1 MARQRVLKL
10 DEWPSAIRRAF
21 GGTSQLRTR
30 QFPMTEKNLTPNTP
44 LSNER
49 EACWSTADKLVLSS
63 NGEDTDGNGV
73 LDAVN
78 TDYDL
83 WIMDREGRFLQRLA
97 DLDGDQTQPTWSPD
111 GGQVAYI
118 SNESGSTQL
127 YRRRLTDTV
136 ATQLTDVPPKIDKSK
151 KGQPF
156 WSPAGNV
163 LYYASNGDPNGTNP
177 DGGFE
182 IFAIG
187 VDGRI
192 IRQLTNS
199 PAADNTNPTV
209 SPNGQFVAFTSTRSG
224 ARRIWIIDSRASQE
238 NFAPTR
244 FSNPPGQAAEDD
256 DADFDLSG
264 SRLAFSSTRPVS
276 GADVVPDFNVW
287 TSSFGGLGSV
297 ELTTTLVSNTD
308 ATNSSADLYPTFS
321 RSANP
326 ALLGNLL
333 AFTSGRTGS
342 DDLWRVNTVD
352 SSPPTVE
359 DGFPKDASGQPFV
372 RVTPRTPEAG
382 LFAGTAATIEC
393 VISDIESGMATGA
406 AAGSVVLEINDPN
419 FNEALGEND
428 PHFFLTPASPNTNI
442 SIIAAQ
448 ERSYRGFRPFF
459 QSTFDEF
466 ALVTK
471 LTMDVWDDGPPA
483 KGGHELQPGAVA
495 GDQVYYCITTYP
507 TPLSPE
513 RDYYID
519 VLVQDLAGNDFE
531 YDNLW
536 GFTTQPFSPV
546 PPILVVSDYMAG
558 QDWVNDVLFGHGQPG
573 GLPTEWEFGV
583 PCESHLIWN
592 PGGMP
597 FAPVNRSFG
606 FFPQFG
612 AVMRDS
618 VSDSMG
624 EQRALWRVQCRG
636 RVPTDVYTAYL
647 PREEQQVDPANLG
660 TLKTVTV
667 AEKIILWE
675 NPYTGSLRVGPGSL
689 IDSRAQQDLMS
700 FLDRGGRLV
709 ISGQDIGWALTNNGM
724 ESNTFYNS
732 YLKAA
737 SFQTNVSDTAGRNP
751 GASNFPTRVALG
763 GRNPVTDHPY
773 AFWPPPG
780 NEDPTVLHY
789 PIGTPTEP
797 EWDDCAWNINWWA
810 DSITPQGNAQ
820 AVLQY
825 ASTGRTA
832 AVMIDNTGGG
842 ATAGSRIVYFAFDLA
857 STNREYADGPSP
869 YPPRCVNYR
878 GKIIH
883 NSACWARSGFV
894 WGQVVDLETDEPLT
908 DIQVNIGTVASGFT
922 KADGRYEVHGV
933 PPGAYPV
940 TIGTPGYFEHP
951 GAVVFV
957 HGGLQTG
964 VDNNW
969 NFRLTVAPP
978 GSISGFVFQSDGVTP
993 IGAGVTVTA
1002 QPLATDPQGNPL
1014 PSTSTTTAADGS
1026 YQLPNLAAGDYD
1038 VTANPDGSAIGYNS
1052 LTQSSV
1058 RVSPGS
1064 DTPNINFALGSQ
1076 PSTISGQVTDA
1087 VTAQPI
1093 QGASVKAEFQGSALG
1108 SAVTDSNGNY
1118 AIASLSS
1125 GDYVVTASTN
1135 SYSPASKSLTLRAGE
1150 TVTVNL
1156 QLQPEPPGS
1165 ISGIVTSATTTQPLA
1180 GILVRVIDSAG
1191 LEIARTTTGA
1201 SLVTEGAISF
1211 NYAFRAPSAPI
1222 GSGTYTVEIDGSSQ
1236 GFGTAQRT
1244 ATVVSNRETSGV
1256 DAALTALRSF
1266 APGLHMFSLPFDF
1279 GGTDAAVLLG
1289 LGTLKLATWKPTTT
1303 AWAFYPNPPADRFS
1317 LGRGYF
1323 ALFSSATDLTRSGA
1337 AAPPTLAYPISVF
1350 TGWNL
1355 IGTPFNFEVDWLATR
1370 VRTSAGTEIA
1380 LQDAQSSGILG
1391 TGLFTLPTVLNS
1403 SSGFT
1408 GYNLATRLT
1417 PFGGYWLYATQDA
1430 TLLVSSTQVR
1440 SRAPRQAASPSE
1452 RVGADGWAI
1461 QLVARAGEA
1470 RDGTN
1475 YAGVASRAVDGRDPL
1490 DMDDPPPV
1498 SFVPYV
1504 SLSFVPE
1511 PGRADSSRLAVD
1523 LRSDVAGEKRWT
1535 FEVTTNQADVPVTL
1549 SWPEL
1554 SELPSRYRAYLV
1566 DPESGQRKSMRTG
1579 VSYTYRGQAGAPRRF
1594 QLVITAG
1601 ATGALRVTGLRQVP
1615 SRGAGS
1621 LVSFSLSQPANVDF
1635 RIVSANGRVVY
1646 QRAVGELPA
1655 GLTQLRWEGRDR
1667 SGQTLSRG
1675 VYLVQLVAADSA
1687 TGAAYRAVGT
1697 LVVR

>member
-1 MARQRVLKL
+1 MAGGILAAVGVVAGLLFCASEHSSDDAGQASAASAPMGRRHAIKAGRWPATIRQTFLQRQQAV
-10 DEWPSAIRRAF
+10 S
-21 GGTSQLRTR
+21 R
-30 QFPMTEKNLTPNTP
+30 QFALTEMNLTPNTT

-49 EACWSTADKLVLSS
+49 DPAWSLTDRLAFSS
-63 NGEDTDGNGV
+63 NGADSNADGKIDSLG
-73 LDAVN
+73 A
-78 TDYDL
+78 DYDL
-83 WIMDREGRFLQRLA
+83 WTMDREGSFLRNVA
-97 DLDGDQTQPTWSPD
+97 VVVGDQTEPSWSPE
-111 GGQVAYI
+111 GGQLAYI
-118 SNESGSTQL
+118 STETGSPQL
-127 YRRRLTDTV
+127 FTRSLTTGT
-136 ATQLTDVPPKIDKSK
+136 AIQLTGVPPNPDLSLK
-151 KGQPF
+151 KQPF
-156 WSPAGNV
+156 WSPAGDMI
-163 LYYASNGDPNGTNP
+163 YYASKGDRKGTNP
-177 DGGFE
+177 DGGWE
-182 IFAIG
+182 IFAIN
-187 VDGRI
+187 VDGKVL
-192 IRQLTNS
+192 RQITNS
-199 PAADNTNPTV
+199 ATADNTNPAL
-209 SPNGQFVAFTSTRSG
+209 SPNSRWLAFTSTRSG
-224 ARRIWIIDSRASQE
+224 SRRIWVMSAAAELESSVP
-238 NFAPTR
+238 FR
-244 FSNPPGQAAEDD
+244 FSNPPDATAEEDD
-256 DADFDLSG
+256 PDFSLNG
-264 SRLAFSSTRPVS
+264 ARLAFASNRPTAA
-276 GADVVPDFNVW
+276 ADAVPDFNIW
-287 TSSFGGLGSV
+287 TAAFAGVGSV
-297 ELTTTLVSNTD
+297 ESGAALISNGD
-308 ATNSSADLYPTFS
+308 VVNSAADTYPTYS
-321 RSANP
+321 RNANP
-326 ALLGNLL
+326 PLLANFT
-333 AFTSGRTGS
+333 AFTSARTGT
-342 DDLWRVNTVD
+342 DDIWRANAVD
-352 SSPPTVE
+352 TMPPIIE
-359 DGFPKDASGQPFV
+359 DGFPKDTTDQPFV
-372 RVTPRTPEAG
+372 RVTPRTPREG
-382 LFAGTAATIEC
+382 LFPGGTATIDC
-393 VISDIESGMATGA
+393 VLSDLESGLLQGA
-406 AAGSVVLEINDPN
+406 QAGSVVVEINDPD
-419 FNEALGEND
+419 FDRGMGLLD
-428 PHFFLTPASPNTNI
+428 PHFSTSTVTANPSVNVTVAYEN
-442 SIIAAQ
+442 
-448 ERSYRGFRPFF
+448 SYRGNRPFL
-459 QSTFDEF
+459 TDTTDEF
-466 ALVTK
+466 ALVAK
-471 LTMDVWDDGPPA
+471 LNMDVWDDGPVS
-483 KGGHELQPGAVA
+483 KGGHELPSNAVA
-495 GDQVYYCITTYP
+495 GDHYYYCTTTFQ
-507 TPLSPE
+507 TPLAAS
-513 RDYYID
+513 DYYLD
-519 VLVQDLAGNDFE
+519 LLCVDLVGNDYE
-531 YDNLW
+531 YDNIW
-536 GFTTQPFSPV
+536 GLSTEPFSSV
-546 PPILVVSDYMAG
+546 PQILVVSDYLAG
-558 QDWVNDVLFGHGQPG
+558 QDWADDILPQPG
-573 GLPTEWEFGV
+573 GLSREWEAGV
-583 PCESHLIWN
+583 PSESHLTYN
-592 PGGMP
+592 PGGDY
-597 FAPVNRSFG
+597 
-606 FFPQFG
+606 G
-612 AVMRDS
+612 AWNDTIS
-618 VSDSMG
+618 GSLG
-624 EQRALWRVQCRG
+624 EAYALWRVECRG
-636 RVPTDVYTAYL
+636 RVTPDVYTAYL
-647 PREEQQVDPANLG
+647 PREEKQVDPANVG
-660 TLKTVTV
+660 TVKTVTV
-667 AEKIILWE
+667 AEKVILWE

-689 IDSRAQQDLMS
+689 INSRVQQDLTS
-700 FLDRGGRLV
+700 FLNSGGRLV
-709 ISGQDIGWALTNNGM
+709 ISGQDIGFGLTNNGA
-724 ESNTFYNS
+724 EQNTFFS
-732 YLKAA
+732 TYLKMG
-737 SFQTNVSDTAGRNP
+737 SLSSDI
-751 GASNFPTRVALG
+751 G
-763 GRNPVTDHPY
+763 GRSNPPTTTGANPIANHPY
-773 AFWPPPG
+773 PYWGADIADVLRYPIPPPNQG
-780 NEDPTVLHY
+780 C
-789 PIGTPTEP
+789 
-797 EWDDCAWNINWWA
+797 WCDCSPNDNWWA
-810 DSITPQGNAQ
+810 DSVAAGGGAQ
-820 AVLQY
+820 VVYGYGA
-825 ASTGRTA
+825 AAGPTA
-832 AVMIDNTGGG
+832 AVLIDNTGGG
-842 ATAGSRIVYFAFDLA
+842 ATAGSRLVYFAFDIA
-857 STNREYADGPSP
+857 AVHRDYATNPT
-869 YPPRCVNYR
+869 RCLNHR
-878 GKIIH
+878 GKIVH
-883 NSACWARSGFV
+883 DAVCWARTGFV
-894 WGQVVDLETDEPLT
+894 YGQVKDIETDAPIPN
-908 DIQVNIGTVASGFT
+908 IQVNIGTVASGFT
-922 KADGRYEVHGV
+922 MSDGRYEVHGV
-933 PPGAYPV
+933 PPGTYGI

-951 GAVVFV
+951 GAGVAV
-957 HGGLQTG
+957 HGGLSD
-964 VDNNW
+964 VE
-969 NFRLTVAPP
+969 NFRLTIAPP

-1002 QPLATDPQGNPL
+1002 QPLATDPQGNAL
-1014 PSTSTTTAADGS
+1014 PSTSTITAADGS
-1026 YQLPNLAAGDYD
+1026 YQIPQVAAGDYD
-1038 VTANPDGSAIGYNS
+1038 VTANPDGTAIGYNS
-1052 LTQSSV
+1052 LTQNSV
-1058 RVSPGS
+1058 KVSPGS
-1064 DTPNINFALGSQ
+1064 DTPGINFTLGSQ
-1076 PSTISGQVTDA
+1076 PSAINGQVTNA
-1087 VTAQPI
+1087 ATTQPI

-1108 SAVTDSNGNY
+1108 SAVTDANGNY
-1118 AIASLSS
+1118 NMPSLSS
-1125 GDYVVTASTN
+1125 GDYVVTASIN
-1135 SYSPASKSLTLRAGE
+1135 GYSPASKSLTLKAGE
-1150 TVTVNL
+1150 AATVNL

-1165 ISGIVTSATTTQPLA
+1165 ISGTITSATTEQPLA

-1687 TGAAYRAVGT
+1687 TGDAYRAVGT